1 MRQNDDITM
10 NTMFVDENHSMS
22 QENKTI
28 ISQGTAYF

>member
-1 MRQNDDITM
+1 MRQNDDI
-10 NTMFVDENHSMS
+10 TMFVDENHSMS